1 MKRAQLCLVLAAALV
16 LASASG
22 RAQETMNLTVDQ
34 AIAIGLENSKSLHS
48 SRMNVEGTQARSN
61 QAFAEQLPTLKFGG
75 SYTRLSQV
83 PPFEIGPYPPILT
96 SPIEVSPA
104 LVNNYN
110 LRMTLQQPLFT
121 GFRLSNS
128 SDMAGRLSE
137 AAGFD
142 YERDRAELQYAV
154 RSAYWGLY
162 KAIEFKKVIDEVVE
176 QMKSHLRDVQNF
188 AAQGI
193 ATKNDVLKVEVQLSN
208 SQLTQIDAQNNVELA
223 RIALNNTIGLPLTTR
238 IELASAIQKT
248 ERTFDSLPSLLH
260 RAETA
265 RPEIQGM
272 DSRVK
277 ASESAVSMA
286 RSGWFPQIYLT
297 GNYYYARPN
306 QRIFPAVDQFRDTWD
321 VSLSVSLDI
330 WNWGSTIQQ
339 THEAQAQLA
348 QAHDALGQLRDGI
361 SLEVTQAYLSFNES
375 GQRTSVADQ
384 GVVQAEENLRI
395 TNEKYKAG
403 LALNSDVLD
412 AEVALL
418 QAKWNSIQALVD
430 HELAGTRLQKAIAAE
445 MQ

>member
-1 MKRAQLCLVLAAALV
+1 MIRAQVCLMLVAVTAFLAAR
-16 LASASG
+16 G
-22 RAQETMNLTVDQ
+22 TAQQKMSLTVEQ
-34 AIAIGLENSKSLHS
+34 AISIGLENSKSLHS
-48 SRMNVEGTQARSN
+48 SLMKVESAESKSSQAYV
-61 QAFAEQLPTLKFGG
+61 AQLPTVRFGG
-75 SYTRLSQV
+75 NYTRLSDV
-83 PPFEIGPYPPILT
+83 PPFEIGPYPPVLMA
-96 SPIEVSPA
+96 PIQVSPTIMD
-104 LVNNYN
+104 NYN

-121 GFRLSNS
+121 GFRLSS
-128 SDMAGRLSE
+128 SADMAGKMSE
-137 AAGFD
+137 AVGFD
-142 YERDRAELQYAV
+142 YSRDRVELQYAV

-188 AAQGI
+188 SAQGI
-193 ATKNDVLKVEVQLSN
+193 ATKNDVLKVQVQLSN
-208 SQLTQIDAQNNVELA
+208 SQVTQIDAQNNVELA
-223 RIALNNTIGLPLTTR
+223 RLALNNTIGLPLTTQ
-238 IELASAIQKT
+238 IDLASTIQKT
-248 ERTFDSLPSLLH
+248 ERTFDDLPTLIN
-260 RAETA
+260 RAQGS

-272 DSRVK
+272 ESRVQ
-277 ASESAVSMA
+277 AGESSVSMA
-286 RSGWFPQIYLT
+286 RSGWYPQIYLT

-306 QRIFPAVDQFRDTWD
+306 QRYIPAIDQFKNTWD
-321 VSLSVSLDI
+321 VSISLSFDV

-339 THEAQAQLA
+339 TNEAKAELA
-348 QAHDALGQLRDGI
+348 QARDALGQMRDGI
-361 SLEVTQAYLSFNES
+361 SLEVTQAYLALNES
-375 GQRTSVADQ
+375 RERLDVADQ